1 MLSFIRKKIF
11 ELTYLCVQRKIWHGH
26 DELESEREVML
37 LDLDPSLLDL
47 LANKGFHGFHLV

>member
-1 MLSFIRKKIF
+1 M
-11 ELTYLCVQRKIWHGH
+11 TYLCVQRKIWHGH

-47 LANKGFHGFHLV
+47 LANKGSLGLTFIVHGKGLFCC